1 MGEDQGQ
8 GHSRNQGKSG
18 GKKKA
23 KATAGAREQSLDLDE
38 EGQQTA
44 SHKAKAGQNCDIERG
59 TEQTRGI
66 LFRVQKRKGMI
77 LTYLEA

>member
-18 GKKKA
+18 EKKKA
-23 KATAGAREQSLDLDE
+23 KAAAGAREQSLDPDE
-38 EGQQTA
+38 EGQKTA

-59 TEQTRGI
+59 TEQTCRI
-66 LFRVQKRKGMI
+66 LFRVKKRKGMT